1 MKTLTIENVSG
12 GFLITRGDFI
22 GEPTND
28 RSVACCVDTALAIVG
43 AWARG
48 ETWAPPTEVPEQRF
62 VFKMGDLVAFK
73 DSSDEKKYGSGPYK
87 VQFAGDHGV
96 SLESTDGGFWVAPG
110 SLRHVAPDAAPAPFR
125 VGDRVVLRD
134 WSRMVH
140 YHNKPLV
147 VVNKLD
153 SGVSAIPNNGGHPV
167 WFDFDELRHAPAEDL

>member
-1 MKTLTIENVSG
+1 VTG
-12 GFLITRGDFI
+12 GFIVTTPTERG
-22 GEPTND
+22 
-28 RSVACCVDTALAIVG
+28 VACSVHALVAAVQV
-43 AWARG
+43 WATSEAMDY
-48 ETWAPPTEVPEQRF
+48 ETTLACAAPPT
-62 VFKMGDLVAFK
+62 
-73 DSSDEKKYGSGPYK
+73 
-87 VQFAGDHGV
+87 
-96 SLESTDGGFWVAPG
+96 VAPSNIG
-110 SLRHVAPDAAPAPFR
+110 SVEMPPLTEDQQAYLQKIRNMPPPDLNTMIGTPDTAPAPFR

>member
-125 VGDRVVLRD
+125 VGDRVVFRNRSKRQD
-134 WSRMVH
+134 
-140 YHNKPLV
+140 PLTITQIRGDGCR
-147 VVNKLD
+147 LD
-153 SGVSAIPNNGGHPV
+153 IEDAAHI
-167 WFDFDELRHAPAEDL
+167 WYDMLEFRHAPEEV

>member
-1 MKTLTIENVSG
+1 MNNLQIDRVTG
-12 GFLITRGDFI
+12 GFIVTTPTERG
-22 GEPTND
+22 
-28 RSVACCVDTALAIVG
+28 VACSVHALVAAVQV
-43 AWARG
+43 WATSEAMDY
-48 ETWAPPTEVPEQRF
+48 ETTLACAAPPP
-62 VFKMGDLVAFK
+62 
-73 DSSDEKKYGSGPYK
+73 
-87 VQFAGDHGV
+87 
-96 SLESTDGGFWVAPG
+96 
-110 SLRHVAPDAAPAPFR
+110 VAPDAAPAPFR